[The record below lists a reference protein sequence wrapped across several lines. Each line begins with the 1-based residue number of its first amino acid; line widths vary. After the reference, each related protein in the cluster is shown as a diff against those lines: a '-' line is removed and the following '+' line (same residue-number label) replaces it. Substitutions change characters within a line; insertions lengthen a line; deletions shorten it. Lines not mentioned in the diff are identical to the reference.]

1 MMFHGTPSH
10 MNELLWLM
18 KQVGE
23 QMACSEKVGE
33 RVWGLHLLEDW
44 RTLELLVERGEKAE
58 V

>member
-1 MMFHGTPSH
+1 